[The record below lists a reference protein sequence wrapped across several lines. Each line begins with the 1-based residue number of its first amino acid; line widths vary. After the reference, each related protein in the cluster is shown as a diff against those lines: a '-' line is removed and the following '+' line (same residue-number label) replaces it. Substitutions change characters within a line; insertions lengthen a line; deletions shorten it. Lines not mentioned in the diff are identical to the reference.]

1 MKNSTFLAAC
11 VGAVM
16 LGAALGFMP
25 SDQNMTKANGQT
37 VVNTTNISSK
47 VRGLHGPT
55 PVKIYIK
62 KDKITKIE
70 ALSNRETPDFFNRA
84 KALLKNY
91 EGKSVKKAL
100 STKVDAVSG
109 ATYTSNGV
117 KNSLIARLKAYQKQL
132 K

>member
-1 MKNSTFLAAC
+1 MNNKTFLAAC

-25 SDQNMTKANGQT
+25 TDQNMTKANGQT
-37 VVNTTNISSK
+37 VVNTANISRT
-47 VRGLHGPT
+47 VRGLNGPT
-55 PVKIYIK
+55 PLKIYIK

-70 ALSNRETPDFFNRA
+70 TLSNRETPDFFNRA
-84 KALLKNY
+84 KAVLKQY

-109 ATYTSNGV
+109 ATYSSKALI
-117 KNSLIARLKAYQKQL
+117 KNVEQGLKYYNQHK
-132 K
+132 

>member
-1 MKNSTFLAAC
+1 MNNKTFLAAC

-25 SDQNMTKANGQT
+25 TDQNMTKANGQT
-37 VVNTTNISSK
+37 VVNTTNISRT
-47 VRGLHGPT
+47 VRGLNGPT
-55 PVKIYIK
+55 PLKIYIK

-70 ALSNRETPDFFNRA
+70 TLSNRETPDLFNRA
-84 KALLKNY
+84 KAVLKQY

-109 ATYTSNGV
+109 ATYSSKALI
-117 KNSLIARLKAYQKQL
+117 KNVEQGLKYYNQHK
-132 K
+132 

>member
-1 MKNSTFLAAC
+1 MNNKTFLAAC

-25 SDQNMTKANGQT
+25 TDQNMTKANGQT
-37 VVNTTNISSK
+37 IVNTTNISRT
-47 VRGLHGPT
+47 VRGLNGPT
-55 PVKIYIK
+55 PLKIYIK

-70 ALSNRETPDFFNRA
+70 TLSNRETPDFFNRA
-84 KALLKNY
+84 KAVLKQY

-109 ATYTSNGV
+109 ATYSSKALI
-117 KNSLIARLKAYQKQL
+117 KNVEQGLKYYNQHK
-132 K
+132 

>member
-1 MKNSTFLAAC
+1 MNNKTFLAAC

-25 SDQNMTKANGQT
+25 TDQNMTKANGQT
-37 VVNTTNISSK
+37 VVNTTNISRT
-47 VRGLHGPT
+47 VRGLNGPT
-55 PVKIYIK
+55 PLKIYIN

-70 ALSNRETPDFFNRA
+70 TLSNRETPDFFNRA
-84 KALLKNY
+84 KAVLKQY

-109 ATYTSNGV
+109 ATYSSKALI
-117 KNSLIARLKAYQKQL
+117 KNVEQGLKYYNQHK
-132 K
+132 

>member
-1 MKNSTFLAAC
+1 MNNKTFLAAC

-25 SDQNMTKANGQT
+25 TDQNMTKANGQT
-37 VVNTTNISSK
+37 VVNTTNISRT
-47 VRGLHGPT
+47 VRGLNGPT
-55 PVKIYIK
+55 PLKIYIK

-70 ALSNRETPDFFNRA
+70 TLSNRETPDFFNRA
-84 KALLKNY
+84 KAVLKQY

-109 ATYTSNGV
+109 ATYSIKALI
-117 KNSLIARLKAYQKQL
+117 KNVEQGLKYYTQHK
-132 K
+132 

>member
-1 MKNSTFLAAC
+1 MNNKTFLAAC

-25 SDQNMTKANGQT
+25 TDQNMTKANGQT
-37 VVNTTNISSK
+37 VVNTTNISRT
-47 VRGLHGPT
+47 VRGLNGPT
-55 PVKIYIK
+55 PLKIYIK

-70 ALSNRETPDFFNRA
+70 TLSHRETPDFFNRA
-84 KALLKNY
+84 KAVLKQY

-109 ATYTSNGV
+109 ATYSSKALI
-117 KNSLIARLKAYQKQL
+117 KNVEQGLKYYNQHK
-132 K
+132 

>member
-1 MKNSTFLAAC
+1 MNNKTFLAAC

-25 SDQNMTKANGQT
+25 TDQNMTKANGQT
-37 VVNTTNISSK
+37 VVNTTNISRT
-47 VRGLHGPT
+47 VRGLNGPT
-55 PVKIYIK
+55 PLKIYTK

-70 ALSNRETPDFFNRA
+70 TLSNRETPDFFNRA
-84 KALLKNY
+84 KAVLKQY

-109 ATYTSNGV
+109 ATYSSKALI
-117 KNSLIARLKAYQKQL
+117 KNVEQGLKYYNQHK
-132 K
+132 

>member
-1 MKNSTFLAAC
+1 MNNKTFLAAC

-25 SDQNMTKANGQT
+25 TDQNMTKANGQT
-37 VVNTTNISSK
+37 VVNTTNISRA
-47 VRGLHGPT
+47 VRGLNGPT
-55 PVKIYIK
+55 PLKIYIK

-70 ALSNRETPDFFNRA
+70 TLSNRETPNFFNRA
-84 KALLKNY
+84 KAVLKQY

-109 ATYTSNGV
+109 ATYSSKALI
-117 KNSLIARLKAYQKQL
+117 KNVEQGLKYYNQHK
-132 K
+132 

>member
-1 MKNSTFLAAC
+1 MNNKTFFAAC

-25 SDQNMTKANGQT
+25 TDQNMTKANGQT
-37 VVNTTNISSK
+37 VVNTTNISRT
-47 VRGLHGPT
+47 VRGLNGPT
-55 PVKIYIK
+55 PLKIYIK

-70 ALSNRETPDFFNRA
+70 TLSNRETPDFFNRA
-84 KALLKNY
+84 KAVLKQY

-109 ATYTSNGV
+109 ATYSSKALI
-117 KNSLIARLKAYQKQL
+117 KNVEQGLKYYNQHK
-132 K
+132 